1 MEIRKDKNRF
11 FPVDEDAGVRLVM
24 IPPDVWRKFKW
35 PDYQRSPNQNK
46 INQIAQGLIKGY
58 KPGPVTVY
66 QKNGHLNLVD
76 GGHRVMA
83 YMQNFE
89 KEGIKE
95 NILALLY
102 NEGSIDEN
110 ETFVAENTKLRMNPL
125 NIINAN
131 NKSRVCALIRGL
143 KDNVFNHCDS
153 IHTYPVGALT
163 IVKAGIILNSH
174 IEEIIINRAAYLS
187 VAKAIDE
194 MDTLISKDNN
204 SWPNTVRLLQYII
217 ELWGL
222 DGRHLLN
229 FAVLGFAYFIH
240 RNRALFL
247 ENGKLIIKSKSSR
260 NFPNR
265 GNKTY
270 EINDKSDFVKLAALK
285 DRWNE
290 LGDQLRINASRDPV
304 RIALELNAYF
314 WKHRPKRRKIWD
326 PESTL

>member
-1 MEIRKDKNRF
+1 MEKKEKNRF
-11 FPVDEDAGVRLVM
+11 YPVDEDAGVRLVM
-24 IPPDVWRKFKW
+24 IPPEVWRRFKW

-58 KPGPVTVY
+58 RPGPVTVY

-83 YMQNFE
+83 YMRNLE

-102 NEGSIDEN
+102 DEGAIDEN

-143 KDNVFNHCDS
+143 KDNVFSQCDS
-153 IHTYPVGALT
+153 VHTFPIGALS
-163 IVKAGIILNSH
+163 IVKAGVILNTH
-174 IEEIIINRAAYLS
+174 NEEIIINRAAYLS

-194 MDTLISKDNN
+194 MDMLISKDNN
-204 SWPNTVRLLQYII
+204 CWPNTVRLLEYII

-240 RNRALFL
+240 RNRKLFI
-247 ENGKLIIKSKSSR
+247 ENGKLIIKSKRYTISEKC
-260 NFPNR
+260 
-265 GNKTY
+265 GTMKELKDKTDY
-270 EINDKSDFVKLAALK
+270 TKLAALK
-285 DRWNE
+285 KRWNE
-290 LGDQLRINASRDPV
+290 LGDQLYIYASRDPV
-304 RIALELNAYF
+304 RIALEINDYF
-314 WKHRPKRRKIWD
+314 WKHRPRKRKLWD